1 MITEEDDIMGQAL
14 QAIEKDREFMKLL
27 ALANRIKQD
36 GRIKRKQEYFDRI
49 TGRMFSHCEEWE
61 V

>member
-1 MITEEDDIMGQAL
+1 MGTALREIENDRQFEE
-14 QAIEKDREFMKLL
+14 LL
-27 ALANRIKQD
+27 ALANRIKND
-36 GRIKRKQEYFDRI
+36 GRIERKQEYFDRV